1 VNNPITRFAPSPSGL
16 LHVGNVRTALL
27 NYLVSKKD
35 NGHFILRIDDTD
47 TERSKDKFINNIK
60 QDLNWLGLNYD
71 EYYQQSERIKLY
83 DEAFELLK
91 NKELV
96 YPCFETPDELDKKRK
111 RLIARRMP
119 PVYDRAAL
127 KHTKDEIDSFL
138 ESGKKP
144 HWRFKLSNKKITFD
158 DLIRGEVNVDLA
170 AQSDPVLKREDGDY
184 LYNLPSVV
192 DDIEMNITHI
202 IRGEDHIT
210 NSGIQIEIFNALD
223 SGIPIFGHNSLL
235 VSESGEP
242 FSKRNSAASINQLRE
257 DGIDPNA
264 INSLNASIGSSVD
277 IEAYNSLNLL
287 AQQFEITS
295 LGRAPARYSNDQLYK
310 LNSELLSNYDFE
322 KIISLL
328 GDNKGSFNREFW
340 DCIKHNISNISEVFE
355 WIRVIDEPINI
366 DIDIEYEYLN
376 VAQDLLPN
384 EPWNIET
391 WDQWILKIKEK
402 TERKGKDLFMP
413 IRLALT
419 GKTKGPEL
427 NKLILLMGYNKV
439 MERLKRR

>member
-1 VNNPITRFAPSPSGL
+1 LSSYITRFAPSPSGL

-27 NYLVSKKD
+27 NYLVSKKN
-35 NGHFILRIDDTD
+35 NGKFILRIDDTD
-47 TERSKDKFINNIK
+47 KERSKDNFIDEINE
-60 QDLNWLGLNYD
+60 DLNWLGLNSD
-71 EYYQQSERIKLY
+71 EYYKQSERIDLY

-91 NKELV
+91 GKELI
-96 YPCFETPDELDKKRK
+96 YPCFESSDELDKKRK

-127 KHTKDEIDSFL
+127 KLTNDEITSLLD
-138 ESGKKP
+138 SGKKP
-144 HWRFKLSNKKITFD
+144 HWRFKLSNKKITFT

-192 DDIEMNITHI
+192 DDIDLNITHI

-210 NSGIQIEIFNALD
+210 NTGIQIEIFNALG
-223 SGIPIFGHNSLL
+223 SNIPIFGHNSLL

-242 FSKRNSAASINQLRE
+242 FSKRNSAASVNQLRE

-277 IEAYNSLNLL
+277 IKAFNSLNLL
-287 AQQFEITS
+287 SNKFEITS
-295 LGRAPARYSNDQLYK
+295 LGRAPARYSNNQLHK
-310 LNSELLSNYDFE
+310 LNTQLISNYNFE
-322 KIISLL
+322 KVSLL
-328 GDNKGSFNREFW
+328 LGHNKESFNEELW
-340 DCIKHNISNISEVFE
+340 DCIKLNISNISEIVD
-355 WIRVIDEPINI
+355 WIKIIDEPINI
-366 DIDIEYEYLN
+366 DLNIEEEFLKI
-376 VAQDLLPN
+376 AQDLLPK
-384 EPWNIET
+384 EPWNKET

-402 TERKGKDLFMP
+402 TEKKGKDLFMP

-419 GKTKGPEL
+419 GKTEGPEL

-439 MERLKRR
+439 LERLKRK

>member
-1 VNNPITRFAPSPSGL
+1 MNNPITRFAPSPSGL

-192 DDIEMNITHI
+192 DDIGMNITHI

-223 SGIPIFGHNSLL
+223 SSIPIFGHNSLL

-242 FSKRNSAASINQLRE
+242 FSKRNSAASVNQLRE

-439 MERLKRR
+439 MERLKRK

>member
-1 VNNPITRFAPSPSGL
+1 LSSYITRFAPSPSGL

-27 NYLVSKKD
+27 NYLVSKKN
-35 NGHFILRIDDTD
+35 NGKFILRIDDTD
-47 TERSKDKFINNIK
+47 KERSKDNFIDEINE
-60 QDLNWLGLNYD
+60 DLNWLGLNSD
-71 EYYQQSERIKLY
+71 EYYKQSERIDLY

-91 NKELV
+91 GKELI
-96 YPCFETPDELDKKRK
+96 YPCFESSDELDKKRK

-127 KHTKDEIDSFL
+127 KLTNDEITSLLD
-138 ESGKKP
+138 SGKKP
-144 HWRFKLSNKKITFD
+144 HWRFKLSNKKITFT

-192 DDIEMNITHI
+192 DDIDLNITHI

-210 NSGIQIEIFNALD
+210 NTGIQIEIFNALG
-223 SGIPIFGHNSLL
+223 SNIPIFGHNSLL

-242 FSKRNSAASINQLRE
+242 FSKRNSAASVNQLRE

-277 IEAYNSLNLL
+277 IKAFNSLDLL
-287 AQQFEITS
+287 SNKFEITS
-295 LGRAPARYSNDQLYK
+295 LGRAPARYSNNQLHK
-310 LNSELLSNYDFE
+310 LNTQLISNYNFE
-322 KIISLL
+322 KVSLL
-328 GDNKGSFNREFW
+328 LGHNKGNFNEELW
-340 DCIKHNISNISEVFE
+340 DCIKLNISNISEIVD
-355 WIRVIDEPINI
+355 WIKVIDEPINI
-366 DIDIEYEYLN
+366 DLNIEEEFLKI
-376 VAQDLLPN
+376 AQDLLPK
-384 EPWNIET
+384 EPWNKET

-402 TERKGKDLFMP
+402 TEKKGKDLFMP

-419 GKTKGPEL
+419 GKTEGPEL

-439 MERLKRR
+439 LERLKRK

>member
-1 VNNPITRFAPSPSGL
+1 MSSYITRFAPSPSGL

-27 NYLVSKKD
+27 NYLVSKKN
-35 NGHFILRIDDTD
+35 NGKFILRIDDTD
-47 TERSKDKFINNIK
+47 KERSKDNFIDEINE
-60 QDLNWLGLNYD
+60 DLNWLGLNSD
-71 EYYQQSERIKLY
+71 EYYKQSERIDLY

-91 NKELV
+91 GKELI
-96 YPCFETPDELDKKRK
+96 YPCFESSDELDKKRK

-127 KHTKDEIDSFL
+127 KLTNDEITSLLD
-138 ESGKKP
+138 SGKKP
-144 HWRFKLSNKKITFD
+144 HWRFKLSNKKITFT

-192 DDIEMNITHI
+192 DDIDLNITHI

-210 NSGIQIEIFNALD
+210 NTGIQIEIFNALD
-223 SGIPIFGHNSLL
+223 SSIPIFGHNSLL

-242 FSKRNSAASINQLRE
+242 FSKRNSAASVNQLRE
-257 DGIDPNA
+257 DCIDPNA

-277 IEAYNSLNLL
+277 IKAFNSLDLL
-287 AQQFEITS
+287 SNKFEITS
-295 LGRAPARYSNDQLYK
+295 LGRAPARYSNNQLHK
-310 LNSELLSNYDFE
+310 LNSQLISNYNFE
-322 KIISLL
+322 KVSLL
-328 GDNKGSFNREFW
+328 LGHNKGNFNEELW
-340 DCIKHNISNISEVFE
+340 DCIKLNISNISEIVD
-355 WIRVIDEPINI
+355 WIKIIDEPINI
-366 DIDIEYEYLN
+366 DLNIEEEFLKI
-376 VAQDLLPN
+376 AQDLLPK
-384 EPWNIET
+384 EPWNKET

-402 TERKGKDLFMP
+402 TEKKGKDLFMP

-419 GKTKGPEL
+419 GKTEGPEL

-439 MERLKRR
+439 LERLKRK

>member
-1 VNNPITRFAPSPSGL
+1 MNNPITRFAPSPSGL

-223 SGIPIFGHNSLL
+223 SSIPIFGHNSLL

-439 MERLKRR
+439 MERLKRK

>member
-1 VNNPITRFAPSPSGL
+1 MSSYITRFAPSPSGL

-27 NYLVSKKD
+27 NYLVSKKN
-35 NGHFILRIDDTD
+35 NGKFILRIDDTD
-47 TERSKDKFINNIK
+47 KERSKDNFIDEINE
-60 QDLNWLGLNYD
+60 DLNWLGLNSD
-71 EYYQQSERIKLY
+71 EYYKQSERIDLY

-91 NKELV
+91 GKELI
-96 YPCFETPDELDKKRK
+96 YPCFESSDELDKKRK

-127 KHTKDEIDSFL
+127 KLTNDEITSLLD
-138 ESGKKP
+138 SGKKP
-144 HWRFKLSNKKITFD
+144 HWRFKLSNKKITFT

-192 DDIEMNITHI
+192 DDIDLNITHI

-210 NSGIQIEIFNALD
+210 NTGIQIEIFNALG
-223 SGIPIFGHNSLL
+223 SNIPIFGHNSLL

-242 FSKRNSAASINQLRE
+242 FSKRNSAASVNQLRE

-277 IEAYNSLNLL
+277 IKAFNSLNLL
-287 AQQFEITS
+287 SNKFEITS
-295 LGRAPARYSNDQLYK
+295 LGRAPARYSNNQLHK
-310 LNSELLSNYDFE
+310 LNTQLISNYNFE
-322 KIISLL
+322 KVSLL
-328 GDNKGSFNREFW
+328 LGHNKGNFNEELW
-340 DCIKHNISNISEVFE
+340 DCIKLNISNISEIVD
-355 WIRVIDEPINI
+355 WIKIINEPINI
-366 DIDIEYEYLN
+366 DLN
-376 VAQDLLPN
+376 NEEEFFKIAQDLLPK
-384 EPWNIET
+384 EPWNKET

-402 TERKGKDLFMP
+402 TEKKGKDLFMP

-419 GKTKGPEL
+419 GKTEGPEL

-439 MERLKRR
+439 LERLKRK

>member
-1 VNNPITRFAPSPSGL
+1 MNNPITRFAPSPSGL

-192 DDIEMNITHI
+192 DDIGMNITHI

-223 SGIPIFGHNSLL
+223 SSIPIFGHNSLL

-439 MERLKRR
+439 IERLKRK

>member
-1 VNNPITRFAPSPSGL
+1 MNNSITRFAPSPSGL

-47 TERSKDKFINNIK
+47 TERSKDQFINNIK

-223 SGIPIFGHNSLL
+223 SSIPIFGHNSLL

-287 AQQFEITS
+287 AQKFEITS

-439 MERLKRR
+439 MERLKRK

>member
-1 VNNPITRFAPSPSGL
+1 MNNPITRFAPSPSGL

-47 TERSKDKFINNIK
+47 TERSKDKFINNIQ

-328 GDNKGSFNREFW
+328 GDNKGSFNRELW

-439 MERLKRR
+439 IERLKRK

>member
-223 SGIPIFGHNSLL
+223 SSIPIFGHNSLL

-242 FSKRNSAASINQLRE
+242 FSKRNSAASVNQLRE

-439 MERLKRR
+439 IERLKRK

>member
-1 VNNPITRFAPSPSGL
+1 MNNPITRFAPSPSGL

-242 FSKRNSAASINQLRE
+242 FSKRNSAASVNQLRE

-328 GDNKGSFNREFW
+328 GDNKGSFNREFC

-439 MERLKRR
+439 IERLKRK